1 MGKPTSSD
9 DDIYSQ
15 HLIGTYIIIL
25 SQFTLRIESSNFPVF
40 RVEAPAV
47 VELVSHGIIGDLVID
62 VISGVLGDVAV
73 SVTHTNIFE
82 KNVPYGVS
90 DWIEWPEPN

>member
-1 MGKPTSSD
+1 M
-9 DDIYSQ
+9 
-15 HLIGTYIIIL
+15 
-25 SQFTLRIESSNFPVF
+25 F

-47 VELVSHGIIGDLVID
+47 VELVSIIGDLVID

-73 SVTHTNIFE
+73 SVIHTNIFE